1 MINDLQDY
9 TSAIRTTGILSLA
22 LFLSGCARPL
32 AEFTWEEMEY
42 TSPAQVAFMNS
53 TKGASEFV
61 WTFGDGHSST
71 EMNPVHV
78 FQHSGEYDVSLKVV
92 KGNWKHTT
100 QKKIIIEESKPCLV
114 EIQTS
119 LGKIVVQLFD
129 ETPLHRDNFIRLVET
144 GFYDSLLF
152 HRVIR
157 GFMIQGGDPNSKG
170 AAFDN
175 KLGSGGPGY
184 QIDAEFRPDKIHIKG
199 ALCAARMSDGV
210 NPLKKSSGSQFYIV
224 QGNKASDSILDGIE
238 ARKGFRYTTAQR
250 EAYKYIGGTP
260 QLDQDYTVFG
270 IVVEGLD
277 VVDAIASVKT
287 GAGDRPE
294 ENVWMKMRLVH

>member
-1 MINDLQDY
+1 MINALQVF
-9 TSAIRTTGILSLA
+9 TLTIRTIGILSLA
-22 LFLSGCARPL
+22 IFLSGCARPMT
-32 AEFTWEEMEY
+32 EFTWKEMEY
-42 TSPAQVAFMNS
+42 TAPAQVAFMNS

-71 EMNPVHV
+71 EMNPVHI
-78 FQHSGEYDVSLKVV
+78 FQKPGEYAVSLKVA

-100 QKKIIIEESKPCLV
+100 EKKIIIEEAKPCHV

-119 LGKIVVQLFD
+119 VGKIVVQLFD

-144 GFYDSLLF
+144 EFYDSLLF

-170 AAFDN
+170 AS
-175 KLGSGGPGY
+175 KETRLGSGGPGY
-184 QIDAEFRPDKIHIKG
+184 QVDAEFRADKVHVKG

-238 ARKGFRYTTAQR
+238 ARKGFRYTTTQR

-277 VVDAIASVKT
+277 VVDAIAGVKT
-287 GAGDRPE
+287 GTGDRPE
-294 ENVWMKMRLVH
+294 VDVWMKMRLLE